1 MQDRNQET
9 LQLMC
14 DVVSV
19 SLTFESH
26 QLVVTLLPQVH
37 LPLVFTQQLLIGTAH
52 LTDHLTDLT
61 HTHTHTVI
69 INNSNRMKSCE
80 LTRVTRCDMWNVKS
94 FTYIKAFH
102 YFYIFKLSC

>member
-1 MQDRNQET
+1 
-9 LQLMC
+9 MC

-61 HTHTHTVI
+61 HTHTVI

-80 LTRVTRCDMWNVKS
+80 LTRVTCGM
-94 FTYIKAFH
+94 
-102 YFYIFKLSC
+102 

>member
-1 MQDRNQET
+1 
-9 LQLMC
+9 MC

-61 HTHTHTVI
+61 HTHTQLLLI
-69 INNSNRMKSCE
+69 
-80 LTRVTRCDMWNVKS
+80 TRTE
-94 FTYIKAFH
+94 
-102 YFYIFKLSC
+102 